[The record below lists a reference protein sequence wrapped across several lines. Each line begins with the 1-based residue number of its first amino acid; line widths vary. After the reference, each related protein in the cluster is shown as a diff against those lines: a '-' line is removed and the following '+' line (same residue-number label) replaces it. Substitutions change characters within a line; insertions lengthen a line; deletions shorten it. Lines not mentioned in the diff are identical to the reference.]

1 MFLSVV
7 GVSVGVVKVGAPGP
21 AADLVDEKSSL
32 KKLSPDIGLVSL
44 SEKGK
49 QT

>member
-7 GVSVGVVKVGAPGP
+7 GVSVGVVNVGAPGP

-32 KKLSPDIGLVSL
+32 KLSPDIGLVSL
-44 SEKGK
+44 NRKANRHK
-49 QT
+49 